1 MNRLK
6 KYLTIMLLL
15 GLTCPAT
22 ACNSSS
28 SSEDEVPPHLKPE
41 TPEEPGR
48 DYYPKADGATRLVTY
63 NVGVFTKYISDG
75 SYQMI
80 ADMMTEGKADLVGI
94 SELDSCTV
102 RTGRVFQLKK
112 FAELMGKEWSY
123 EYSRAMAYQGGA
135 YGDGIASREKPV
147 RTFAAP
153 LPKGD
158 GAEPRVMVVME
169 FEKYVFATTHLD
181 HVSTRSTRS
190 SNANSAARRNPSSSA
205 ATSTPVP
212 IRPPSPN

>member
-1 MNRLK
+1 MNILK

-41 TPEEPGR
+41 NPEEPVR
-48 DYYPKADGATRLVTY
+48 DYYPKTDGATRLVTY
-63 NVGVFTKYISDG
+63 NVGVFTKYVSDG

-147 RTFAAP
+147 RAFAMRN
-153 LPKGD
+153 L
-158 GAEPRVMVVME
+158 
-169 FEKYVFATTHLD
+169 TC
-181 HVSTRSTRS
+181 RSWS
-190 SNANSAARRNPSSSA
+190 GWPSSRA
-205 ATSTPVP
+205 LLTPFPPATRGLCRRFAIWDFRFIWRWMSFPGA
-212 IRPPSPN
+212 RKLSRE

>member
-94 SELDSCTV
+94 SELDGSHRQGLPTQEV
-102 RTGRVFQLKK
+102 RRVDGQGVELRI
-112 FAELMGKEWSY
+112 FA
-123 EYSRAMAYQGGA
+123 
-135 YGDGIASREKPV
+135 GDGLS
-147 RTFAAP
+147 
-153 LPKGD
+153 G
-158 GAEPRVMVVME
+158 
-169 FEKYVFATTHLD
+169 
-181 HVSTRSTRS
+181 RSLR
-190 SNANSAARRNPSSSA
+190 RRNRQP
-205 ATSTPVP
+205 
-212 IRPPSPN
+212 

>member
-80 ADMMTEGKADLVGI
+80 ADMMT
-94 SELDSCTV
+94 
-102 RTGRVFQLKK
+102 
-112 FAELMGKEWSY
+112 
-123 EYSRAMAYQGGA
+123 GA
-135 YGDGIASREKPV
+135 RPIWWAS
-147 RTFAAP
+147 
-153 LPKGD
+153 
-158 GAEPRVMVVME
+158 
-169 FEKYVFATTHLD
+169 
-181 HVSTRSTRS
+181 
-190 SNANSAARRNPSSSA
+190 ANWTAARSAPAGSSS
-205 ATSTPVP
+205 S
-212 IRPPSPN
+212 RNSPD